1 MKRDFL
7 IVFVSIVAI
16 ILIAIPA
23 KAETDSSQKSSWQFD
38 FTPYLWLAGIDGDV
52 RSGRF
57 STGGAE
63 ATFTDIFQDLNGAFL
78 GTFEVRKGRWGIL
91 LDAVYLD
98 ISGTTETPDRAIGNV
113 HTELTQGMY
122 SLAGIYRLVEKPLA
136 LDLLAGARY
145 ATVST
150 DLVVEPGKYPK
161 ILEGR
166 SVSESINWWD
176 GFVGLRGLISL
187 SKRWSLVG
195 YAELGAGGSN
205 FTFQGIAGVNLQVA
219 KHFMLRGGYRYLMID
234 VQDSLFVYDVQIGG
248 PYLGL
253 GIVF

>member
-1 MKRDFL
+1 MKKTL
-7 IVFVSIVAI
+7 MIVITVVLAI
-16 ILIAIPA
+16 ILVSMAA
-23 KAETDSSQKSSWQFD
+23 AAETGSSQESTWQFD

-57 STGGAE
+57 STGGVE

-78 GTFEVRKGRWGIL
+78 GTFEVRKGRWGVL
-91 LDAVYLD
+91 FDAVYLD

-122 SLAGIYRLVEKPLA
+122 SLAGNYRIVEQPIA

-150 DLVVEPGKYPK
+150 DLVVEPGKYPN

-176 GFVGLRGLISL
+176 GFVGMRGLIPL

-195 YAELGAGGSN
+195 YAEFGAGGSN
-205 FTFQGIAGVNLQVA
+205 FTFQGIGGVNLQVA
-219 KHFMLRGGYRYLMID
+219 KHFIIRGAT
-234 VQDSLFVYDVQIGG
+234 VTS
-248 PYLGL
+248 
-253 GIVF
+253 